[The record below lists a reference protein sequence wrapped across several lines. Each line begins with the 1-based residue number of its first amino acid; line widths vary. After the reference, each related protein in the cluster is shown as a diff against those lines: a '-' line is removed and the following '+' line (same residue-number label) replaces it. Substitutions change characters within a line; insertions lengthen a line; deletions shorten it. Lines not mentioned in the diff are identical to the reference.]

1 MLSNIKRSNA
11 VLHFNKFAFLFSFI
25 KEGRAKLYFRLQKT
39 LIVWLEAYFLFPIFL
54 KIKEAYQQA
63 AKCQPLH
70 FFHLLEGKSKQ
81 KADMTI
87 WSQYWNCK
95 KIESEA
101 PCLSPVHGET

>member
-1 MLSNIKRSNA
+1 MSA
-11 VLHFNKFAFLFSFI
+11 
-25 KEGRAKLYFRLQKT
+25 
-39 LIVWLEAYFLFPIFL
+39 P
-54 KIKEAYQQA
+54 
-63 AKCQPLH
+63 P

-101 PCLSPVHGET
+101 PCLSSLWRNTFFSLGSKVNTLIKVNSA